1 MQLLKSPELR
11 SSQLSQTQR
20 MYMLDYP
27 PDAWAI
33 SPPAL
38 DDLTKLLVVGADP
51 SVPVAVRR
59 VEACCATLVLE
70 LTRVCA
76 GCQVSITLD
85 VKFDRRAPATALVV
99 EGQYSM
105 VLNASLCRDMIRNL
119 DEAATSKRPTGS
131 GKGTEVGDPIVL
143 TELYPYVEV
152 RQVPGL
158 WWAGQRKHACG
169 IVGCRYVFRAP
180 TSMSLESLT
189 PEVSKYQTVMLQLH
203 MGNYSQFIPPQYRT
217 SHDATDKDVYMW
229 WTVSVTPDEPSFSSG
244 LVFNIMS
251 DKIAP
256 SFLTSSL
263 GSGSILAVYA
273 TLVLAIGRLVRSGLG
288 SPTYMIMFNELK
300 NPDDLMELVEV
311 CRCWW
316 LSA

>member
-1 MQLLKSPELR
+1 
-11 SSQLSQTQR
+11 
-20 MYMLDYP
+20 
-27 PDAWAI
+27 
-33 SPPAL
+33 
-38 DDLTKLLVVGADP
+38 
-51 SVPVAVRR
+51 
-59 VEACCATLVLE
+59 
-70 LTRVCA
+70 
-76 GCQVSITLD
+76 
-85 VKFDRRAPATALVV
+85 
-99 EGQYSM
+99 M

-143 TELYPYVEV
+143 TELYPYVTV
-152 RQVPGL
+152 RHVPGV
-158 WWAGQRKHACG
+158 WWAGQREHVCG

-311 CRCWW
+311 RCCWW
-316 LSA
+316 LSAESCDNLFTPFVCRAFALRDLPAWEEHWLTKYTYMRYWSRCTWLWLLRRVCWPLCCD

>member
-152 RQVPGL
+152 RHVPGVWWADQCKNVWVRASQIRVPGTNKHVVGVVDPGGVQVPDG
-158 WWAGQRKHACG
+158 
-169 IVGCRYVFRAP
+169 
-180 TSMSLESLT
+180 
-189 PEVSKYQTVMLQLH
+189 
-203 MGNYSQFIPPQYRT
+203 
-217 SHDATDKDVYMW
+217 DVAAAHG
-229 WTVSVTPDEPSFSSG
+229 E
-244 LVFNIMS
+244 L
-251 DKIAP
+251 
-256 SFLTSSL
+256 
-263 GSGSILAVYA
+263 LAVHPPS
-273 TLVLAIGRLVRSGLG
+273 IPHQPRCNGQGRVHVVDG
-288 SPTYMIMFNELK
+288 
-300 NPDDLMELVEV
+300 V
-311 CRCWW
+311 CDSR
-316 LSA
+316 